1 MLGCKGLNDRIL
13 TFSFFL
19 SPRVKDEVE
28 LKGSGLSCKTSV
40 GVSVLQGLRST
51 VSTLKLLRVTSI

>member
-40 GVSVLQGLRST
+40 GVSVLLGP
-51 VSTLKLLRVTSI
+51 KEYCFNP